1 MNDFKDPTVASAT
14 FRALEACSEEWV
26 KRGGK
31 GTSLQLEFS
40 DGGEVRFS
48 PGGLTFADYWVFL
61 RALTDGFAM
70 PRIAPMLARPLE
82 TFRVIRTLKA
92 LAAAFADSENAK
104 TKVALGL
111 RGGLGAAEAYAGLD
125 SKCIDAIGRE
135 SPGTVT
141 FTVEGEDLSMWFRIE
156 PKAQYSSGSG
166 EPPEVPAA
174 RVCFRDLETASRA
187 VDGKLDSLAA
197 PALGEVEV
205 TGRIPLAE
213 SVGYVADVAA
223 RNLVFAR

>member
-1 MNDFKDPTVASAT
+1 
-14 FRALEACSEEWV
+14 
-26 KRGGK
+26 
-31 GTSLQLEFS
+31 
-40 DGGEVRFS
+40 
-48 PGGLTFADYWVFL
+48 
-61 RALTDGFAM
+61 
-70 PRIAPMLARPLE
+70 
-82 TFRVIRTLKA
+82 LKA
-92 LAAAFADSENAK
+92 LAAAFADSENVM

-111 RGGLGAAEAYAGLD
+111 RGGLGAAEAYARLD
-125 SKCIDAIGRE
+125 SKCIGAIGRE

-156 PKAQYSSGSG
+156 PKARYSSGSG

-174 RVCFRDLETASRA
+174 RVRFRDLETACRA

-213 SVGYVADVAA
+213 SVGYVADIAA

>member
-1 MNDFKDPTVASAT
+1 MNDFKDTPVASAT

-26 KRGGK
+26 KRGCK
-31 GTSLQLEFS
+31 GTPLKVEFS

-48 PGGLTFADYWVFL
+48 PGGLCFADYWVFL
-61 RALTDGFAM
+61 RALTHGFAM
-70 PRIAPMLARPLE
+70 PRIAPMLARPLQ
-82 TFRVIRTLKA
+82 TLRVIRTLKA
-92 LAAAFADSENAK
+92 LAAALVDSENVK

-111 RGGLGAAEAYAGLD
+111 RGGLGAAESYAKLD

-135 SPGTVT
+135 SPGTVS
-141 FTVEGEDLSMWFRIE
+141 FTVGGEDLCMWFRIE
-156 PKAQYSSGSG
+156 PEAGYSSGSG

-174 RVCFRDLETASRA
+174 RVCFRDLEVACRA

-213 SVGYVADVAA
+213 SVGYVADIAA
-223 RNLVFAR
+223 RNLVFTR